1 MARVKERRK
10 GSIAARRNARNVAKF
25 AGKSGEPLS
34 SDDWEAY
41 FRYGAQPSSRLV
53 KRVLHALPSDPRCGF
68 CGAPFTGVG
77 GRLVRPFGFRPS
89 RKNPSLCAACVES
102 SPPGGST
109 WEAGVLF
116 ADLRGFT
123 SLSEKLSP
131 AQSSAMLRRFYGQ
144 ASRVF
149 FPEALI
155 DKLIGDEVMAL
166 YIPVFMRPGTVAT
179 TDVERR
185 LAAGVMLRH
194 ARELLAEVGY
204 GTEAGPEVELGV
216 GLDFGEVFLGNLGE
230 EHARDFTAVGD
241 VVNTAARLQSQAAGG
256 EIVLSGRVGG
266 YLDEPLGELEQL
278 TVKGKAEPV
287 AAYRVT
293 WAGGADRM
301 GTGPT

>member
-1 MARVKERRK
+1 MSRGEVRRE
-10 GSIAARRNARNVAKF
+10 GSIASRRNAKNVAKF
-25 AGKSGEPLS
+25 AGKSGQPLS
-34 SDDWEAY
+34 SEDWESY
-41 FRYGAQPSSRLV
+41 FRFGAQPRSRLV
-53 KRVLHALPSDPRCGF
+53 KRILHALPSEPRCGF
-68 CGAPFTGVG
+68 CGAPFTGFG
-77 GRLVRPFGFRPS
+77 GKLVRPFGFRPS

-131 AQSSAMLRRFYGQ
+131 AQSSVMLRRFYGQ

-166 YIPVFMRPGTVAT
+166 YIPVFMRPGTDAT
-179 TDVERR
+179 SADDRR
-185 LAAGVMLRH
+185 YAANVMVRH
-194 ARELLAEVGY
+194 ARELLREVGY
-204 GTEAGPEVELGV
+204 GSESGPEVELGI

-256 EIVLSGRVGG
+256 EIVLSARLGAYV
-266 YLDEPLGELEQL
+266 DEPLGDPEHL

-287 AAYRVT
+287 HAYRLI
-293 WAGGADRM
+293 WS
-301 GTGPT
+301 